1 MKQFCNNFVTSF
13 LYFCDI
19 THNVMDLFIV
29 IVLALLAVMGIV
41 VGVSNDAV
49 NFLNSAFGSKAA
61 KKNVILAVAGIGVM
75 VGVLTSSGMMEVARN
90 GVFDPGL
97 FSYEDIMILFLGM
110 MLSNIILLDI
120 YNTLG
125 LPTSTTVS
133 LVFGLIGSAVAVA
146 LYKVWLGADGT
157 ETDIAQYINTEK
169 ALGIVSGILLSVVL
183 AFFTG
188 HLLMYIS
195 RVIFS
200 FRYNKLFTRFG
211 ALWCGITVAGI
222 IYFTVFKGLK
232 SAHIEFIDKL
242 SEYVNNHLSLSL
254 LILWLVSSTL
264 LWILQRCKVNILRVT
279 ILAGTFSLALAF
291 AGNDLVNFIGVP
303 YAGYDSY
310 VYSQTASEEALAHM
324 EVFNLESDNPENP
337 FSTANPLIMCAAG
350 VVMVLT
356 LFLSKKTM
364 RVIET
369 ERKLSSQS
377 EEVSPTNNEATNAS
391 RGIVRGARAISNVV
405 EAITPKA
412 VRNFIE
418 NRFTPLTEEERGDAN
433 YDLIRA
439 TVNLTAAA
447 ILISIGTQ
455 LKLPL
460 STTYVVFMVSMGSSL
475 ADRAWGRESA
485 VYRIT
490 GVMNVIMGWFI
501 TALGGFIIALVVTL
515 ALAYGQL
522 IEVGGW
528 NIVAIVVTLICIGL
542 IIKSN
547 FSKKEENKEV
557 EESAVAKISDTLK
570 QSPEEALIAYTEHV
584 CASMEKVTLI
594 YDRTIVAVFKENRKV
609 LRDMVSEAEEFYH
622 STRQQKYEIIPL
634 LRTLQESDVKTGLFY
649 VQVVDYISETSKALL
664 HITRPC
670 YKHVDNNHSGL
681 TKEQVYDLK
690 CINDRVEAIFGNIN
704 HMLRTRS
711 FENMDEVL
719 TKRDELFN
727 FIDEVMQNQLR
738 RLRDTG
744 GSSSANMLFFNILT
758 ETKTMVLHSRNIVKS
773 LEHFVD
779 SEE

>member
-1 MKQFCNNFVTSF
+1 
-13 LYFCDI
+13 
-19 THNVMDLFIV
+19 MDLFIV
-29 IVLALLAVMGIV
+29 ITLALLAVMGII

-61 KKNVILAVAGIGVM
+61 SRRVILTIASLGVM
-75 VGVLTSSGMMEVARN
+75 VGVMTSSGMMDVARS
-90 GVFDPGL
+90 GVFYPAM
-97 FSYEDIMILFLGM
+97 FSYEEIMILFLGM

-120 YNTLG
+120 YNSLG

-133 LVFGLIGSAVAVA
+133 LVFGLLGSAMALA
-146 LYKVWLGADGT
+146 LYNIWSGQSDASLG
-157 ETDIAQYINTEK
+157 EYINSGN
-169 ALGIVSGILLSVVL
+169 ALAIVSGILLSVVL
-183 AFFTG
+183 AFFAG

-195 RVIFS
+195 RIIFS
-200 FRYNKLFTRFG
+200 FRYNKIFSRFG

-232 SAHIEFIDKL
+232 STTLIPEVIKDF
-242 SEYVNNHLSLSL
+242 VNENTSLAL
-254 LILWLVSSTL
+254 LILWVGSSLL
-264 LWILQRCKVNILRVT
+264 LWVLQRCKVNILRVS

-310 VYSQTASEEALAHM
+310 MLAHSSSEPITSMEALS
-324 EVFNLESDNPENP
+324 EPTV
-337 FSTANPLIMCAAG
+337 ANFWIMCAAG
-350 VVMVLT
+350 LIMVVT
-356 LFLSKKTM
+356 LFMSKKAM

-377 EEVSPTNNEATNAS
+377 EAAPTNSEATLAA
-391 RGIVRGARAISNVV
+391 RGIVRGARRINDAIV
-405 EAITPKA
+405 AITPA
-412 VRNFIE
+412 SVRRFID
-418 NRFTPLTEEERGDAN
+418 NRFEQLPEEERGDVN

-490 GVMNVIMGWFI
+490 GVTTVIMGWFV
-501 TALGGFIIALVVTL
+501 TALGGFLIALGVTL
-515 ALAYGQL
+515 ILAYGGK
-522 IEVGGW
+522 I
-528 NIVAIVVTLICIGL
+528 AIICVTVLCVFL

-547 FSKKEENKEV
+547 IATKKGDDSASS
-557 EESAVAKISDTLK
+557 ESPTSAISDVLK
-570 QSPEEALIAYTEHV
+570 LSPEEALIAYTEHV
-584 CASMEKVTLI
+584 CSSMERVTLI

-609 LRDMVSEAEEFYH
+609 LKDMVREAEEFYH
-622 STRQQKYEIIPL
+622 STRQQKYEIMPL
-634 LRTLQESDVKTGLFY
+634 LRSLQESDVTTGHYY

-670 YKHVDNNHSGL
+670 YKHIDNNHTGL
-681 TKEQVYDLK
+681 SKEQVYDLK
-690 CINDRVEAIFGNIN
+690 RINDRVEEIFNDIN
-704 HMLRTRS
+704 EMLRTRS
-711 FENMDEVL
+711 FSHMDIIL
-719 TKRDELFN
+719 NKRDDMFDL
-727 FIDEVMQNQLR
+727 IDEVMQNQLR
-738 RLRDTG
+738 RLRDMG

-758 ETKTMVLHSRNIVKS
+758 ETKTMVLHSRNIMKS

-779 SEE
+779 VS

>member
-1 MKQFCNNFVTSF
+1 
-13 LYFCDI
+13 
-19 THNVMDLFIV
+19 MDLFIV
-29 IVLALLAVMGIV
+29 ITLAFLAVMGIV

-49 NFLNSAFGSKAA
+49 NFLNSAFGSKVA
-61 KKNVILAVAGIGVM
+61 KKNVILTVAACGVM
-75 VGVLTSSGMMEVARN
+75 LGVMTSEGMMDVARS
-90 GVFDPGL
+90 GVFYPQM
-97 FSYEDIMILFLGM
+97 FSYQEIMILFLGM

-133 LVFGLIGSAVAVA
+133 LVFGLLGSAMSLA
-146 LYKVWLGADGT
+146 LYNIWGGMTDASLG
-157 ETDIAQYINTEK
+157 EYINSGK

-183 AFFTG
+183 AFFSG

-195 RVIFS
+195 RLIFS
-200 FRYNKLFTRFG
+200 FRYHKIFSRFG
-211 ALWCGITVAGI
+211 ALWCGITLAGI
-222 IYFTVFKGLK
+222 IFFAVFKGLK
-232 SAHIEFIDKL
+232 SSGLIPTELIDF
-242 SEYVNNHLSLSL
+242 VNNNTTISL
-254 LILWLVSSTL
+254 LILWACSSLL
-264 LWILQRCKVNILRVT
+264 LWLLQLCKVNILRVS

-310 VYSQTASEEALAHM
+310 IIAQGMETPPTSMEALA
-324 EVFNLESDNPENP
+324 NP
-337 FSTANPLIMCAAG
+337 TQANFWIMCASG
-350 VVMVLT
+350 LVMVIT
-356 LFLSKKTM
+356 LFTSKKAM

-377 EEVSPTNNEATNAS
+377 EEAPTNNDATVAS
-391 RGIVRGARAISNVV
+391 RGIVRGARALSNAV
-405 EAITPKA
+405 ELITPKR
-412 VRNFIE
+412 VREWIE
-418 NRFTPLTEEERGDAN
+418 SRFVQLPEEERGDVN

-460 STTYVVFMVSMGSSL
+460 STTYVVFMVSMGTSL

-490 GVMNVIMGWFI
+490 GVTTVIMGWFI
-501 TALGGFIIALVVTL
+501 TAVGGFLIALAVTL
-515 ALAYGQL
+515 ALVYGGT
-522 IEVGGW
+522 I
-528 NIVAIVVTLICIGL
+528 AIIGITALCLVL
-542 IIKSN
+542 IIKNN
-547 FSKKEENKEV
+547 FTKKNEVEKV
-557 EESAVAKISDTLK
+557 EESAVAKIGDALK
-570 QSPEEALIAYTEHV
+570 QSPEEALITYTEHV
-584 CASMEKVTLI
+584 CASMEKVTMI

-609 LRDMVSEAEEFYH
+609 LKDMVREAEEFYH
-622 STRQQKYEIIPL
+622 STRQQKYELLPL
-634 LRTLQESDVKTGLFY
+634 LRNLEDSDVNTGHYY

-690 CINDRVEAIFGNIN
+690 RINDRVEEIFGEIN
-704 HMLRTRS
+704 NMLRTRS
-711 FENMDEVL
+711 FDSMDKVL
-719 TKRDELFN
+719 TMRDEMFDL
-727 FIDEVMQNQLR
+727 IDEVMQNQLR

-758 ETKTMVLHSRNIVKS
+758 ETKTMILHSRNIMKS
-773 LEHFVD
+773 LEHFIH
-779 SEE
+779 

>member
-1 MKQFCNNFVTSF
+1 
-13 LYFCDI
+13 
-19 THNVMDLFIV
+19 MDLFIV

-61 KKNVILAVAGIGVM
+61 KKSIILTIASLGVM
-75 VGVLTSSGMMEVARN
+75 VGVMTSSGMMDVARS
-90 GVFDPGL
+90 GVFYPSM
-97 FSYEDIMILFLGM
+97 FSYQEIMILFLGM

-120 YNTLG
+120 YNSLG

-133 LVFGLIGSAVAVA
+133 LVFGLLGSAMALA
-146 LYKVWLGADGT
+146 LYNIWSGDALMSELGM
-157 ETDIAQYINTEK
+157 YINSGN
-169 ALGIVSGILLSVVL
+169 ALAIVSGILLSVVL

-200 FRYNKLFTRFG
+200 FRYNKLFNRFG
-211 ALWCGITVAGI
+211 ALWCGVTVAGI

-232 SAHIEFIDKL
+232 STNIIPDVLKD
-242 SEYVNNHLSLSL
+242 YVNDHTGMAL
-254 LILWLVSSTL
+254 LILWAGSSLL
-264 LWILQRCKVNILRVT
+264 LWVLQRCKVNILRVS

-310 VYSQTASEEALAHM
+310 VIAHAADAYPTTMEALA
-324 EVFNLESDNPENP
+324 NP
-337 FSTANPLIMCAAG
+337 TQANFWIMCASG
-350 VVMVLT
+350 LVMVIT
-356 LFLSKKTM
+356 LFTSNKAM

-377 EEVSPTNNEATNAS
+377 EEAPTNNDATIAS
-391 RGIVRGARAISNVV
+391 RGIVRGARALSNAV
-405 EAITPKA
+405 ESITPKR
-412 VRNFIE
+412 VREWIE
-418 NRFTPLTEEERGDAN
+418 SRFVQLPEEERGDVN

-460 STTYVVFMVSMGSSL
+460 STTYVVFMVSMGTSL

-490 GVMNVIMGWFI
+490 GVTTVIMGWFI
-501 TALGGFIIALVVTL
+501 TAVGGFLIALVVTL
-515 ALAYGQL
+515 ALVYGGT
-522 IEVGGW
+522 I
-528 NIVAIVVTLICIGL
+528 AIIGITAVCFVL
-542 IIKSN
+542 IIKNN
-547 FSKKEENKEV
+547 FTKKNEVEKV
-557 EESAVAKISDTLK
+557 EESAVAKIGDALK
-570 QSPEEALIAYTEHV
+570 QSPEEALITYTEHV
-584 CASMEKVTLI
+584 CASMEKVTVI

-609 LRDMVSEAEEFYH
+609 LKDMVREAEEFYH
-622 STRQQKYEIIPL
+622 STRQQKYELLPL
-634 LRTLQESDVKTGLFY
+634 LRNLEDSDVNTGHYY

-690 CINDRVEAIFGNIN
+690 RINDRVEEIFGEIN
-704 HMLRTRS
+704 NMLRTRS
-711 FENMDEVL
+711 FDSMDKVL
-719 TKRDELFN
+719 TMRDEMFDL
-727 FIDEVMQNQLR
+727 IDEVMQNQLR

-758 ETKTMVLHSRNIVKS
+758 ETKTMILHSRNIMKS
-773 LEHFVD
+773 LEHFIH
-779 SEE
+779 

>member
-1 MKQFCNNFVTSF
+1 
-13 LYFCDI
+13 
-19 THNVMDLFIV
+19 MDLFIV
-29 IVLALLAVMGIV
+29 ITLALLAIMGIV

-61 KKNVILAVAGIGVM
+61 KKNVILAIAGLGVM
-75 VGVLTSSGMMEVARN
+75 VGVMTSSGMMDVARS
-90 GVFDPGL
+90 GVFYPEM
-97 FSYEDIMILFLGM
+97 FSYQEIMILFLGM

-133 LVFGLIGSAVAVA
+133 LVFGLLGSAMALA
-146 LYKVWLGADGT
+146 LYNIWGGTTDASLGDF
-157 ETDIAQYINTEK
+157 INSGN
-169 ALGIVSGILLSVVL
+169 ALAIVSGILLSVVL

-195 RVIFS
+195 RFIFS
-200 FRYNKLFTRFG
+200 FRYHKLFNRWG
-211 ALWCGITVAGI
+211 ALWCGITLAGI

-232 SAHIEFIDKL
+232 STSLIPDALKEF
-242 SEYVNNHLSLSL
+242 VNDNTAISL
-254 LILWLVSSTL
+254 LILWVASSAL
-264 LWILQRCKVNILRVT
+264 LWVLQRCKVNILRVS

-310 VYSQTASEEALAHM
+310 MIAQELGAEPTSMAALA
-324 EVFNLESDNPENP
+324 NP
-337 FSTANPLIMCAAG
+337 TQANFWIMCAAG
-350 VVMVLT
+350 LVMVVT
-356 LFLSKKTM
+356 LFTSKKAM

-369 ERKLSSQS
+369 ERKLSSQT
-377 EEVSPTNNEATNAS
+377 EEATPNADALPAS
-391 RGIVRGARAISNVV
+391 RGIVRGARMLNDGLAR
-405 EAITPKA
+405 ITP
-412 VRNFIE
+412 NWLIE
-418 NRFTPLTEEERGDAN
+418 IINNRFEPLSEEERGDVN

-490 GVMNVIMGWFI
+490 GVMTVIMGWFV
-501 TALGGFIIALVVTL
+501 TAVGGFIIALAVTL
-515 ALAYGQL
+515 VLVYGGT
-522 IEVGGW
+522 I
-528 NIVAIVVTLICIGL
+528 AIIAVTAICGYML
-542 IIKSN
+542 IKSN
-547 FSKKEENKEV
+547 FAKKDDDKKDV
-557 EESAVAKISDTLK
+557 EESAVAKIGESLK
-570 QSPEEALIAYTEHV
+570 QSPEEALIAYTEHI
-584 CASMEKVTLI
+584 CSSMEKVTMI

-609 LRDMVSEAEEFYH
+609 LKEMVHEAEEFYF

-634 LRTLQESDVKTGLFY
+634 LRDLQDSDVHTGHFY

-670 YKHVDNNHSGL
+670 YKHVDNNHTGL
-681 TKEQVYDLK
+681 SKEQVYDLK
-690 CINDRVEAIFGNIN
+690 RINDRVEDIFSDIN
-704 HMLRTRS
+704 DMLRNRS
-711 FENMDEVL
+711 FDAMDTVL
-719 TKRDELFN
+719 TKRDEMFDL
-727 FIDEVMQNQLR
+727 IDEVMQNQLR

-758 ETKTMVLHSRNIVKS
+758 ETKTMVLHSRNIMKS
-773 LEHFVD
+773 LEHFVQK
-779 SEE
+779 

>member
-1 MKQFCNNFVTSF
+1 
-13 LYFCDI
+13 
-19 THNVMDLFIV
+19 MDLFIV
-29 IVLALLAVMGIV
+29 IVLALLAVMGII

-61 KKNVILAVAGIGVM
+61 KKNIILTIASMGVM
-75 VGVLTSSGMMEVARN
+75 VGVMTSSGMMDVARS
-90 GVFDPGL
+90 GVFYPNM
-97 FSYEDIMILFLGM
+97 FSYQEIMILFLGM

-120 YNTLG
+120 YNSLG

-133 LVFGLIGSAVAVA
+133 LVFGLLGSAMALA
-146 LYKVWLGADGT
+146 LYNIWSGDALMSQLG
-157 ETDIAQYINTEK
+157 QYINSGN
-169 ALGIVSGILLSVVL
+169 ALAIVSGILLSVVL
-183 AFFTG
+183 AFITG
-188 HLLMYIS
+188 HILMYIS
-195 RVIFS
+195 RIIFS
-200 FRYNKLFTRFG
+200 FRYNKVFNRFG
-211 ALWCGITVAGI
+211 ALWCGITLAGI

-232 SAHIEFIDKL
+232 STSLIPDVLKD
-242 SEYVNNHLSLSL
+242 YVNENTGMAL
-254 LILWLVSSTL
+254 LILWLGSSLL
-264 LWILQRCKVNILRVT
+264 LWVLQRCNVNILRVS

-291 AGNDLVNFIGVP
+291 AGNDLMNFIGVP

-310 VYSQTASEEALAHM
+310 MIAQGPDGAPETMAQLM
-324 EVFNLESDNPENP
+324 NPT
-337 FSTANPLIMCAAG
+337 TANFWIMCAAG
-350 VVMVLT
+350 LVMVIT
-356 LFLSKKTM
+356 LFTSKKAM

-369 ERKLSSQS
+369 ERKLSSQT
-377 EEVSPTNNEATNAS
+377 EEAPTNSDATNAS
-391 RGIVRGARAISNVV
+391 RGIVRAARAIST
-405 EAITPKA
+405 AIETVMPNK
-412 VRNFIE
+412 VRAYIDS
-418 NRFTPLTEEERGDAN
+418 RFVQLSEEERGDVN

-490 GVMNVIMGWFI
+490 GVMTVIMGWFI
-501 TALGGFIIALVVTL
+501 TALGGFIIAIAVTL
-515 ALAYGQL
+515 ALAYGQN
-522 IEVGGW
+522 IAVGEW

-547 FSKKEENKEV
+547 MAKKTESKEV

-584 CASMEKVTLI
+584 CASMEKVTMI

-609 LRDMVSEAEEFYH
+609 LRDMVSEAEDFYH

-634 LRTLQESDVKTGLFY
+634 LRTLEESDINTGHFY

-670 YKHVDNNHSGL
+670 YKHVDKNHSGI

-690 CINDRVEAIFGNIN
+690 CINDRVENIFGDIN

-711 FENMDEVL
+711 FEQMEAVL
-719 TKRDELFN
+719 NKRDELFN

-773 LEHFVD
+773 LEHFVHTK
-779 SEE
+779 E

>member
-1 MKQFCNNFVTSF
+1 
-13 LYFCDI
+13 
-19 THNVMDLFIV
+19 MDLFIV
-29 IVLALLAVMGIV
+29 ITLALLAIMGII

-49 NFLNSAFGSKAA
+49 NFLNSAFGSNAA
-61 KKNVILAVAGIGVM
+61 KKNVILTIASIGVM
-75 VGVLTSSGMMEVARN
+75 VGVMTSSGMMDVARS
-90 GVFDPGL
+90 GVFYPAM
-97 FSYEDIMILFLGM
+97 FSYKEIMILFLGM

-120 YNTLG
+120 YNSLG

-133 LVFGLIGSAVAVA
+133 LVFGLLGSAMALA
-146 LYKVWLGADGT
+146 LYNIWGGTTDATLG
-157 ETDIAQYINTEK
+157 QFINSGN
-169 ALGIVSGILLSVVL
+169 AFAIVSGILLSVVL

-195 RVIFS
+195 RLIFS
-200 FRYNKLFTRFG
+200 FRYHKIFNRYG
-211 ALWCGITVAGI
+211 AFWCGITLAGI

-232 SAHIEFIDKL
+232 STTLIPEVIKD
-242 SEYVNNHLSLSL
+242 YVNDNTGTAL
-254 LILWLVSSTL
+254 LLLWLGSSAL
-264 LWILQRCKVNILRVT
+264 LWILQRFNVNILRVS

-310 VYSQTASEEALAHM
+310 MLAQASDVELTSMAGLSKPT
-324 EVFNLESDNPENP
+324 V
-337 FSTANPLIMCAAG
+337 ANFWIMCAAG
-350 VVMVLT
+350 LIMVIT
-356 LFLSKKTM
+356 LFTSKKAM

-377 EEVSPTNNEATNAS
+377 EEVPTNSEATVAS
-391 RGIVRGARAISNVV
+391 RGIVRGVLRFNNFLTS
-405 EAITPKA
+405 ITPKP
-412 VRNFIE
+412 VHRWINE
-418 NRFTPLTEEERGDAN
+418 RFEALSEEERGDAN

-490 GVMNVIMGWFI
+490 GVTTVIMGWFI
-501 TALGGFIIALVVTL
+501 TALGGFGIALAVTL
-515 ALAYGQL
+515 ALVYGGK
-522 IEVGGW
+522 I
-528 NIVAIVVTLICIGL
+528 AIIAITAVCLFL
-542 IIKSN
+542 IIKN
-547 FSKKEENKEV
+547 NIAKKEEEEV
-557 EESAVAKISDTLK
+557 QEESAVAKIGDALK
-570 QSPEEALIAYTEHV
+570 RSPEEALISYTEHV
-584 CASMEKVTLI
+584 CSSMEKVTMI
-594 YDRTIVAVFKENRKV
+594 YDRTIVAVFKENRRV
-609 LRDMVSEAEEFYH
+609 LRDMVREAEDFYH
-622 STRQQKYEIIPL
+622 STRQQKYELLPL
-634 LRTLQESDVKTGLFY
+634 LRNLEDSDVNTGHYY

-690 CINDRVEAIFGNIN
+690 RINDRVEEIFGEIN
-704 HMLRTRS
+704 TMLRTRT
-711 FENMDEVL
+711 FEQMDDVL
-719 TKRDELFN
+719 NKRDEMFDL
-727 FIDEVMQNQLR
+727 IDEVMQNQLR

-758 ETKTMVLHSRNIVKS
+758 ETKTIVLHSRNIMKS
-773 LEHFVD
+773 LEHFVH
-779 SEE
+779 

>member
-1 MKQFCNNFVTSF
+1 
-13 LYFCDI
+13 
-19 THNVMDLFIV
+19 MDLFIV
-29 IVLALLAVMGIV
+29 ITLALLAVMGII

-61 KKNVILAVAGIGVM
+61 KKNVILTIASIGVM
-75 VGVLTSSGMMEVARN
+75 VGVMTSSGMMDVARS
-90 GVFDPGL
+90 GVFYPAM
-97 FSYEDIMILFLGM
+97 FTYQEIMILFLGM

-120 YNTLG
+120 YNSLG

-133 LVFGLIGSAVAVA
+133 LVFGLLGSAMALA
-146 LYKVWLGADGT
+146 LYNIWGGTTDATLG
-157 ETDIAQYINTEK
+157 EYINSGN
-169 ALGIVSGILLSVVL
+169 ALAIVSGILLSVVL

-195 RVIFS
+195 RLIFS
-200 FRYNKLFTRFG
+200 FRYHKVFKRCG
-211 ALWCGITVAGI
+211 AFWCGITLAGI

-232 SAHIEFIDKL
+232 STTLIPDVIKD
-242 SEYVNNHLSLSL
+242 YVNDNTGAAL
-254 LILWLVSSTL
+254 LLLWLGSSAL
-264 LWILQRCKVNILRVT
+264 LWILQRFNVNILRVS

-310 VYSQTASEEALAHM
+310 VIAHSSDTLPTSMEALA
-324 EVFNLESDNPENP
+324 NP
-337 FSTANPLIMCAAG
+337 TQANFWIMCAAG
-350 VVMVLT
+350 LVMVVT
-356 LFLSKKTM
+356 LFTSKKAM

-377 EEVSPTNNEATNAS
+377 EEVPTNSEATVAS
-391 RGIVRGARAISNVV
+391 RGIVRGVLRFNNFLTS
-405 EAITPKA
+405 ITPEPLH
-412 VRNFIE
+412 RWINQ
-418 NRFTPLTEEERGDAN
+418 RFEALPVEERGDVN

-490 GVMNVIMGWFI
+490 GVTTVIMGWFI
-501 TALGGFIIALVVTL
+501 TALGGFGIALAVTL
-515 ALAYGQL
+515 ALVYGGT
-522 IEVGGW
+522 I
-528 NIVAIVVTLICIGL
+528 AIIGVTALCLFL

-547 FSKKEENKEV
+547 ISKKSVEDEP
-557 EESAVAKISDTLK
+557 EESAVAKIGDALK
-570 QSPEEALIAYTEHV
+570 QSPEEALITYTEHV
-584 CASMEKVTLI
+584 CASMEKVTMI

-609 LRDMVSEAEEFYH
+609 LKDMVREAEDFYH
-622 STRQQKYEIIPL
+622 STRQQKYELLPL
-634 LRTLQESDVKTGLFY
+634 LRNLEDSDVNTGHYY

-670 YKHVDNNHSGL
+670 YKHVDNNHTGL
-681 TKEQVYDLK
+681 SKEQVYDLK
-690 CINDRVEAIFGNIN
+690 RINDRVEDIFGEIN
-704 HMLRTRS
+704 NMLRTRS
-711 FENMDEVL
+711 FEQMDSVLNM
-719 TKRDELFN
+719 RDEMFDL
-727 FIDEVMQNQLR
+727 IDEVMQNQLR

-758 ETKTMVLHSRNIVKS
+758 ETKTMILHSRNIMKS
-773 LEHFVD
+773 LEHFVH
-779 SEE
+779 

>member
-1 MKQFCNNFVTSF
+1 
-13 LYFCDI
+13 
-19 THNVMDLFIV
+19 MDLFIV
-29 IVLALLAVMGIV
+29 ITLALLAIMGII

-61 KKNVILAVAGIGVM
+61 KKNVILTIASIGVM
-75 VGVLTSSGMMEVARN
+75 VGVMTSSGMMDVARS
-90 GVFDPGL
+90 GVFYPAM
-97 FSYEDIMILFLGM
+97 FTYQEIMILFLGM

-120 YNTLG
+120 YNSLG

-133 LVFGLIGSAVAVA
+133 LVFGLLGSAMALA
-146 LYKVWLGADGT
+146 LYNIWGGSTDATLG
-157 ETDIAQYINTEK
+157 EYINSGN
-169 ALGIVSGILLSVVL
+169 ALAIVSGILLSVVL

-195 RVIFS
+195 RLIFS
-200 FRYNKLFTRFG
+200 FRYHKIFSRYG
-211 ALWCGITVAGI
+211 AFWCGITLAGI

-232 SAHIEFIDKL
+232 STTLIPDVIKD
-242 SEYVNNHLSLSL
+242 YVTDNTGTAL
-254 LILWLVSSTL
+254 LILWLGSSAL
-264 LWILQRCKVNILRVT
+264 LWILQRFNVNILRVS

-310 VYSQTASEEALAHM
+310 VIAHASDTLPTSMEALA
-324 EVFNLESDNPENP
+324 NP
-337 FSTANPLIMCAAG
+337 TQANFWIMCAAG
-350 VVMVLT
+350 LVMVIT
-356 LFLSKKTM
+356 LFTSKKAL

-377 EEVSPTNNEATNAS
+377 EDVPTNSEATVAS
-391 RGIVRGARAISNVV
+391 RGIVRGVLRFNNFLTS
-405 EAITPKA
+405 ITPEPIHRW
-412 VRNFIE
+412 VNQ
-418 NRFTPLTEEERGDAN
+418 RFETLSEEERGDVN

-490 GVMNVIMGWFI
+490 GVTTVIMGWFI
-501 TALGGFIIALVVTL
+501 TALGGFAIALAVTL
-515 ALAYGQL
+515 ALVYGGT
-522 IEVGGW
+522 I
-528 NIVAIVVTLICIGL
+528 AIIGVTALCLLL

-547 FSKKEENKEV
+547 FSKKDADEEP
-557 EESAVAKISDTLK
+557 EESAVAKIGDALK
-570 QSPEEALIAYTEHV
+570 QSPEEALISYTEHV
-584 CASMEKVTLI
+584 CSSMEKVTMI

-609 LRDMVSEAEEFYH
+609 LKDMVREAEEFYH
-622 STRQQKYEIIPL
+622 STRQQKYELLPL
-634 LRTLQESDVKTGLFY
+634 LRNLEDSDVNTGHYY

-681 TKEQVYDLK
+681 SKEQVYDLK
-690 CINDRVEAIFGNIN
+690 RINDRVEDIFGEIN
-704 HMLRTRS
+704 KMLRTRS
-711 FENMDEVL
+711 FEQMDSVLNM
-719 TKRDELFN
+719 RDEMFDL
-727 FIDEVMQNQLR
+727 IDEVMQNQLR

-758 ETKTMVLHSRNIVKS
+758 ETKTMILHSRNIMKS
-773 LEHFVD
+773 LEHFVH
-779 SEE
+779 

>member
-1 MKQFCNNFVTSF
+1 M
-13 LYFCDI
+13 Y
-19 THNVMDLFIV
+19 LFIV

-61 KKNVILAVAGIGVM
+61 KKNVILAVAAAGVM

-97 FSYEDIMILFLGM
+97 FSYEDIMVLFLGM

-146 LYKVWLGADGT
+146 LYKVWLGEPGT
-157 ETDIAQYINTEK
+157 CTDIVQYINTEK

-232 SAHIEFIDKL
+232 SAQIEFIDKL

-254 LILWLVSSTL
+254 LILWLASSAL

-310 VYSQTASEEALAHM
+310 VYSQTASEQELAHM
-324 EVFNLESDNPENP
+324 TVFTLESDDPANP
-337 FSTANPLIMCAAG
+337 FSTANPWIMCAAG

-391 RGIVRGARAISNVV
+391 RGIVRGARALNNAV
-405 EAITPKA
+405 EAITPKS

-418 NRFTPLTEEERGDAN
+418 TRFVPLTDEERGDAN

-490 GVMNVIMGWFI
+490 GVMNVIMGWFV
-501 TALGGFIIALVVTL
+501 TALGGFLIALVVTI
-515 ALAYGQL
+515 ALAYGQQ
-522 IEVGGW
+522 ITVGDNW
-528 NIVAIVVTLICIGL
+528 NIVAIGVTIICVGL

-547 FSKKEENKEV
+547 VSKKEETKET

-570 QSPEEALIAYTEHV
+570 RSPEEALIAYTEHV
-584 CASMEKVTLI
+584 CSSMEKVTMI

-609 LRDMVSEAEEFYH
+609 LREMVSEAEDFYH

-634 LRTLQESDVKTGLFY
+634 LRTLQESDVKTGHFY

-690 CINDRVEAIFGNIN
+690 CINDRVEAIFGHIN
-704 HMLRTRS
+704 YMLRTRS

-719 TKRDELFN
+719 TERDELFN

>member
-1 MKQFCNNFVTSF
+1 
-13 LYFCDI
+13 
-19 THNVMDLFIV
+19 MDLFIV
-29 IVLALLAVMGIV
+29 ITLALLAVMGIV

-61 KKNVILAVAGIGVM
+61 KKNVILTIAAIGVM
-75 VGVLTSSGMMEVARN
+75 VGVMTSSGMMEVARS
-90 GVFDPGL
+90 GVFYPAM
-97 FSYEDIMILFLGM
+97 FSYSEIMILFLGM

-120 YNTLG
+120 YNSLG

-133 LVFGLIGSAVAVA
+133 LVFGLLGSAMALA
-146 LYKVWLGADGT
+146 LYNIWGGTTDASLGD
-157 ETDIAQYINTEK
+157 YINSGK

-183 AFFTG
+183 AFLTG
-188 HLLMYIS
+188 HMLMYIS
-195 RVIFS
+195 RLIFS
-200 FRYNKLFTRFG
+200 FRYHKIFSRFG
-211 ALWCGITVAGI
+211 ALWCGITLAGI

-232 SAHIEFIDKL
+232 STTLIPDAIKIFVDE
-242 SEYVNNHLSLSL
+242 NTSLSL
-254 LILWLVSSTL
+254 LLLWVGSSAL
-264 LWILQRCKVNILRVT
+264 LWILQRFNVNILRVS

-310 VYSQTASEEALAHM
+310 VIAHASESLPTSMGALTG
-324 EVFNLESDNPENP
+324 
-337 FSTANPLIMCAAG
+337 STQANFWIMCAAG
-350 VVMVLT
+350 LVMVIT
-356 LFLSKKTM
+356 LFTSKKAM

-377 EEVSPTNNEATNAS
+377 EEVPTNSEATVAS
-391 RGIVRGARAISNVV
+391 RGIVRGAIRFNNFLTS
-405 EAITPKA
+405 ITPKPML
-412 VRNFIE
+412 RWINE
-418 NRFTPLTEEERGDAN
+418 RFDSLPEEERGDAN

-490 GVMNVIMGWFI
+490 GVTTVIMGWFI
-501 TALGGFIIALVVTL
+501 TALGGFLIALAVTLVLVYGGKIAIIAVT
-515 ALAYGQL
+515 
-522 IEVGGW
+522 
-528 NIVAIVVTLICIGL
+528 AICLFL

-547 FSKKEENKEV
+547 FSKKEEE
-557 EESAVAKISDTLK
+557 EEQGESAVAKIGDALK
-570 QSPEEALIAYTEHV
+570 RSPEEALIDYTEHV
-584 CASMEKVTLI
+584 CSSMEKVTMI

-609 LRDMVSEAEEFYH
+609 LRDMVREAEDFYH
-622 STRQQKYEIIPL
+622 STRQQKYELLPL
-634 LRTLQESDVKTGLFY
+634 LRNLEDSDVNTGHYY

-670 YKHVDNNHSGL
+670 YKHVDNNHTGL
-681 TKEQVYDLK
+681 SKEQVFDLK
-690 CINDRVEAIFGNIN
+690 RINDRVEEIFGEIN
-704 HMLRTRS
+704 NMLRTRS
-711 FENMDEVL
+711 FEQMDSVL
-719 TKRDELFN
+719 NKRDEMFDL
-727 FIDEVMQNQLR
+727 IDEVMQNQLR

-758 ETKTMVLHSRNIVKS
+758 ETKTIVLHSRNIMKS
-773 LEHFVD
+773 LEHFVH
-779 SEE
+779 

>member
-1 MKQFCNNFVTSF
+1 
-13 LYFCDI
+13 
-19 THNVMDLFIV
+19 MDLFIV
-29 IVLALLAVMGIV
+29 ITLAVLAMMGII

-49 NFLNSAFGSKAA
+49 NFLNSAFGSKVA
-61 KKNVILAVAGIGVM
+61 KKNIILSVAGIGVM
-75 VGVLTSSGMMEVARN
+75 VGVMTSSGMMDVARS
-90 GVFDPGL
+90 GVFYPAM
-97 FSYEDIMILFLGM
+97 FSYEEIMILFLGM

-120 YNTLG
+120 YNSLG

-133 LVFGLIGSAVAVA
+133 LVFGLLGSAMALA
-146 LYKVWLGADGT
+146 LYNIWGGTTEASLG
-157 ETDIAQYINTEK
+157 EFINSGN
-169 ALGIVSGILLSVVL
+169 ALAIVSGILLSVVL

-195 RVIFS
+195 RIIFS
-200 FRYNKLFTRFG
+200 FRYHKLFSRFG

-232 SAHIEFIDKL
+232 SSGLIPEVVTN
-242 SEYVNNHLSLSL
+242 YVNDNTAISL
-254 LILWLVSSTL
+254 LILWVGSSLL
-264 LWILQRCKVNILRVT
+264 LWVLQRCNVNILRVS

-310 VYSQTASEEALAHM
+310 MIAQASGAAPTSMAALS
-324 EVFNLESDNPENP
+324 EP
-337 FSTANPLIMCAAG
+337 TQANFWIMCAAG
-350 VVMVLT
+350 LVMVVT
-356 LFLSKKTM
+356 LFTSKKAM

-377 EEVSPTNNEATNAS
+377 EEAPTNSEATVAS
-391 RGIVRGARAISNVV
+391 RGIVRGVRRMNDALA
-405 EAITPKA
+405 AITPNGVK
-412 VRNFIE
+412 RFI
-418 NRFTPLTEEERGDAN
+418 NSRFEQLPEDERGDVN

-490 GVMNVIMGWFI
+490 GVTTVIMGWFI
-501 TALGGFIIALVVTL
+501 TAVGGFVIALVVTL
-515 ALAYGQL
+515 VLAYG
-522 IEVGGW
+522 GT
-528 NIVAIVVTLICIGL
+528 VAIIGVTVVCLFL
-542 IIKSN
+542 LIKSN
-547 FSKKEENKEV
+547 FSKDKAEKER
-557 EESAVAKISDTLK
+557 EESAVSKIGDTLK

-584 CASMEKVTLI
+584 CSSMEKVTMI

-609 LRDMVSEAEEFYH
+609 LRDMVREAEDFYH
-622 STRQQKYEIIPL
+622 STREQKYEIIPL
-634 LRTLQESDVKTGLFY
+634 LRTLEESDVSTGHFY

-670 YKHVDNNHSGL
+670 YKHVDNNHTGL
-681 TKEQVYDLK
+681 SKEQVYDLK
-690 CINDRVEAIFGNIN
+690 RINDRVEEIFGEIN
-704 HMLRTRS
+704 GMLRSRT
-711 FENMDEVL
+711 FDNMESIL
-719 TKRDELFN
+719 NKRDEMFDL
-727 FIDEVMQNQLR
+727 IDEVMQNQLR

-758 ETKTMVLHSRNIVKS
+758 ETKTMVLHSRNIMKS
-773 LEHFVD
+773 LEHFVH
-779 SEE
+779 SS

>member
-1 MKQFCNNFVTSF
+1 
-13 LYFCDI
+13 
-19 THNVMDLFIV
+19 MDLFIV

-61 KKNVILAVAGIGVM
+61 KKNVILAIAGVGVM
-75 VGVLTSSGMMEVARN
+75 VGVMTSSGMMDVARS
-90 GVFDPGL
+90 GVFYPNM
-97 FSYEDIMILFLGM
+97 FTYQEIMILFLGM

-120 YNTLG
+120 YNSLG

-133 LVFGLIGSAVAVA
+133 LVFGLLGSAMALA
-146 LYKVWLGADGT
+146 LYNIWGGQTDASLG
-157 ETDIAQYINTEK
+157 EFINSGN
-169 ALGIVSGILLSVVL
+169 ALAIVSGILLSVVL
-183 AFFTG
+183 AFATG

-200 FRYNKLFTRFG
+200 FRYHKLFNRFG
-211 ALWCGITVAGI
+211 ALWCGVTIAGI

-232 SAHIEFIDKL
+232 STSLIPDALKD
-242 SEYVNNHLSLSL
+242 YVNENTAVSL
-254 LILWLVSSTL
+254 LILWLGSSL
-264 LWILQRCKVNILRVT
+264 LMWILQRCKVNILRVS

-310 VYSQTASEEALAHM
+310 MIAQ
-324 EVFNLESDNPENP
+324 DGIPENMAALMQP
-337 FSTANPLIMCAAG
+337 TQANFWIMCAAG
-350 VVMVLT
+350 LVMVVT
-356 LFLSKKTM
+356 LFTSKKAM

-377 EEVSPTNNEATNAS
+377 EEAPTDSDATAAS
-391 RGIVRGARAISNVV
+391 RGIVRGARAMNNALAV
-405 EAITPKA
+405 ITPQCVKEYI
-412 VRNFIE
+412 NS
-418 NRFTPLTEEERGDAN
+418 RFVPLTEEERGDVN

-490 GVMNVIMGWFI
+490 GVTTVIMGWFV
-501 TALGGFIIALVVTL
+501 TAVGGFIIALVVTL
-515 ALAYGQL
+515 ALAYGEL
-522 IEVGGW
+522 ISVGGW
-528 NIVAIVVTLICIGL
+528 NIVAIIVTVVCIVL
-542 IIKSN
+542 LIKSN
-547 FSKKEENKEV
+547 IGKKGEDKKA
-557 EESAVAKISDTLK
+557 EESAVSKIGDTLK
-570 QSPEEALIAYTEHV
+570 QSPEEALITYTEQV

-609 LRDMVSEAEEFYH
+609 LRDMVREAEEFYH

-634 LRTLQESDVKTGLFY
+634 LRNLEESDVNTGHFY

-690 CINDRVEAIFGNIN
+690 RINDRVEDIFGDIN

-711 FENMDEVL
+711 FENMESVL
-719 TKRDELFN
+719 TKRDDLFN
-727 FIDEVMQNQLR
+727 LIDEVMQNQLR

-779 SEE
+779 TK

>member
-1 MKQFCNNFVTSF
+1 
-13 LYFCDI
+13 
-19 THNVMDLFIV
+19 MDLFIV
-29 IVLALLAVMGIV
+29 ITLAILAVMGIV

-61 KKNVILAVAGIGVM
+61 KKNVILAIAGIGVM
-75 VGVLTSSGMMEVARN
+75 VGVMTSSGMMDVARS
-90 GVFDPGL
+90 GVFYPEM
-97 FSYEDIMILFLGM
+97 FSYQEIMILFLGM

-133 LVFGLIGSAVAVA
+133 LVFGLLGSAMALA
-146 LYKVWLGADGT
+146 LYNIWSGTTDASLGD
-157 ETDIAQYINTEK
+157 YINSGN

-188 HLLMYIS
+188 HLLMYVS
-195 RVIFS
+195 RFIFS
-200 FRYNKLFTRFG
+200 FRYHKIFNRWG
-211 ALWCGITVAGI
+211 ALWCGVTLAGI

-232 SAHIEFIDKL
+232 SSGLIPAVLIEF
-242 SEYVNNHLSLSL
+242 VNENTALSL
-254 LILWLVSSTL
+254 LILWAISSVL
-264 LWILQRCKVNILRVT
+264 LWILQRCKVNILRVS

-310 VYSQTASEEALAHM
+310 MIAKSLGTEPESMSALA
-324 EVFNLESDNPENP
+324 NP
-337 FSTANPLIMCAAG
+337 TQANFWIMCAAG
-350 VVMVLT
+350 LVMVVT
-356 LFLSKKTM
+356 LFTSKKAM

-377 EEVSPTNNEATNAS
+377 EEATPNADAMPAS
-391 RGIVRGARAISNVV
+391 RGIVRGARMLNDGLAR
-405 EAITPKA
+405 ITPNWLID
-412 VRNFIE
+412 VIN
-418 NRFTPLTEEERGDAN
+418 NRFEPLPEEERGDVN

-490 GVMNVIMGWFI
+490 GVMTVIMGWFV
-501 TALGGFIIALVVTL
+501 TAVGGFIIALAVTL
-515 ALAYGQL
+515 VLVYGGK
-522 IEVGGW
+522 I
-528 NIVAIVVTLICIGL
+528 AIIAVTAVCGYML
-542 IIKSN
+542 IKSN
-547 FSKKEENKEV
+547 FAKKSEDKKDA
-557 EESAVAKISDTLK
+557 EESAVAMIGESLK
-570 QSPEEALIAYTEHV
+570 QSPEEALITYTEHI
-584 CASMEKVTLI
+584 CSSMEKVTMI

-609 LRDMVSEAEEFYH
+609 LKEMVHEAEEFYY

-634 LRTLQESDVKTGLFY
+634 LRDLQDSDVHTGHFY

-670 YKHVDNNHSGL
+670 YKHVDNNHTGL
-681 TKEQVYDLK
+681 SKEQVYDLK
-690 CINDRVEAIFGNIN
+690 RINDRVEDIFSDIN
-704 HMLRTRS
+704 DMLRNRS
-711 FENMDEVL
+711 FEAMDSVL
-719 TKRDELFN
+719 TKRDEMFDL
-727 FIDEVMQNQLR
+727 IDEVMQNQLR

-758 ETKTMVLHSRNIVKS
+758 ETKTMILHSRNIMKS
-773 LEHFVD
+773 LEHFVKK
-779 SEE
+779 

>member
-1 MKQFCNNFVTSF
+1 
-13 LYFCDI
+13 
-19 THNVMDLFIV
+19 MDLFIV
-29 IVLALLAVMGIV
+29 ITLALLAVMGII

-49 NFLNSAFGSKAA
+49 NFLNSAFGSKVA

-75 VGVLTSSGMMEVARN
+75 VGVMTSSGMMDVARS
-90 GVFDPGL
+90 GVFYPER
-97 FSYEDIMILFLGM
+97 FSYQEIMILFLGM

-120 YNTLG
+120 YNSLG

-133 LVFGLIGSAVAVA
+133 LVFGLLGSALA
-146 LYKVWLGADGT
+146 LAFYNVWSGDTSYSVG
-157 ETDIAQYINTEK
+157 EYINSGN
-169 ALGIVSGILLSVVL
+169 ALTIVSGILLSVVL
-183 AFFTG
+183 AFLTG
-188 HLLMYIS
+188 HMLMYIS

-200 FRYNKLFTRFG
+200 FRYHKIFSRYG

-232 SAHIEFIDKL
+232 SSGLIPQDLIT
-242 SEYVNNHLSLSL
+242 YVNDNTTISL
-254 LILWLVSSTL
+254 LALWAFSSVL
-264 LWILQRCKVNILRVT
+264 LWILQRCKVNILRVS

-310 VYSQTASEEALAHM
+310 MIAQNSDGVIESMSQLSE
-324 EVFNLESDNPENP
+324 P
-337 FSTANPLIMCAAG
+337 TKANFWIMCAAG
-350 VVMVLT
+350 LVMVIT
-356 LFLSKKTM
+356 LFTSKKAM

-377 EEVSPTNNEATNAS
+377 EEVSPIHSEATNAS
-391 RGIVRGARAISNVV
+391 RGIVRGARALSSAV
-405 EAITPKA
+405 ESMLPKR
-412 VRNFIE
+412 VREFIDS
-418 NRFTPLTEEERGDAN
+418 RFIALPEEERGDVN

-490 GVMNVIMGWFI
+490 GVMTVIMGWFI
-501 TALGGFIIALVVTL
+501 TALGGFIIAIAVTL
-515 ALAYGQL
+515 ALAYGQN
-522 IEVGGW
+522 IAVNDW
-528 NIVAIVVTLICIGL
+528 NIVAIAVTFICIGL

-547 FSKKEENKEV
+547 VGKKKEEKEV

-570 QSPEEALIAYTEHV
+570 QSPEEALIAYTEQV
-584 CASMEKVTLI
+584 CSSMEKVTMI

-609 LRDMVSEAEEFYH
+609 LREMVSEAEEFYH
-622 STRQQKYEIIPL
+622 YTRQQKYEIIPL
-634 LRTLQESDVKTGLFY
+634 LRSLEESDVNTGHFY

-690 CINDRVEAIFGNIN
+690 CINDRVENIFGHIN
-704 HMLRTRS
+704 DMLRTRS
-711 FENMDEVL
+711 FESMDDVL
-719 TKRDELFN
+719 TERDELFN

-738 RLRDTG
+738 RLRDMG

-758 ETKTMVLHSRNIVKS
+758 ETKTMVLHSRNIMKS

-779 SEE
+779 SKA